1 MVGLCQTLVPG
12 THKGGV
18 SVTVDA
24 GQRVFGG
31 RYEAKRSVGSGGMA
45 EVYLA
50 YDQLL
55 DRDVAV
61 KALNEKLARDPHFIE
76 RFRREAR
83 TAARLSHPNI
93 VALHDYGA
101 TDDSYF
107 IVMEFIDGNTVAD
120 LVAVDGPIEAVR
132 VAGIASDVCAALER
146 AHGAGLIHRDVSSG
160 NVMISAAGETK
171 VTDFGIAR
179 VLDQRDQQT
188 TAGGNT
194 VLGTAAYISPE
205 QAQGLE
211 LDERTDVYSLGV
223 VMFEMLTGR
232 TPFVA
237 DNPLALASQ
246 HVMTEP
252 PRPSSLNQSVP
263 QELDAIALR
272 ALAKRPEARFA
283 SASEM
288 RDELSRFIAGK
299 RVRSTLVLDEPLPA
313 APVLERVT
321 RARQGFNPLPYA
333 LTLLVSL
340 LAVAAVWLTVDS
352 ITAPEVPTAPEL
364 EGRMLTDAE
373 RRLES
378 MNLNFQVERVFSDEP
393 AGVVLSQR
401 PEPGVE
407 VARGDTVFLEVSKG
421 SEPSLA
427 ERINERIRNAIEQT
441 GDDLSQAWEDVE
453 GLFGR

>member
-1 MVGLCQTLVPG
+1 M
-12 THKGGV
+12 
-18 SVTVDA
+18 TVDA

-61 KALNEKLARDPHFIE
+61 KALNEQLARDPHFIE

-107 IVMEFIDGNTVAD
+107 IVMEFIEGHTVAD
-120 LVAVDGPIEAVR
+120 LVAVEGPIEALR

-160 NVMISAAGETK
+160 NVMISSAGETK

-211 LDERTDVYSLGV
+211 LDERTDIYSLGV

-246 HVMTEP
+246 HVMNEA
-252 PRPSSLNQSVP
+252 PRPSSLNQSIP
-263 QELDAIALR
+263 KELDAIVLR

-288 RDELSRFIAGK
+288 RDELARFIAGK
-299 RVRSTLVLDEPLPA
+299 RVRSTLVLDEPMPA
-313 APVLERVT
+313 APVLERVA
-321 RARQGFNPLPYA
+321 RARRGFNPLPYA
-333 LTLLVSL
+333 LTLIVAL
-340 LAVAAVWLTVDS
+340 LAVAAVWLTVDG
-352 ITAPEVPTAPEL
+352 ITAEEVPIAPEL
-364 EGRMLTDAE
+364 QGRLRSDAE
-373 RRLES
+373 RRLQK
-378 MNLNFQVERVFSDEP
+378 MNLNVQVERVFSDEP

-407 VARGDTVFLEVSKG
+407 VVRGDTVFLEVSKG
-421 SEPSLA
+421 PEPSLG
-427 ERINERIRNAIEQT
+427 ERLNERIRNALEQT
-441 GDDLSQAWEDVE
+441 GDDLSRAWDDVE
-453 GLFGR
+453 GLFGQ